1 MRRLRMGTIGFA
13 VALLL
18 IAPRA
23 ASAGMGEVIDIIV
36 GLTGPQ
42 MLGIPIGCDVNLRS
56 RETACHISAWQVPAQ
71 AADVEERIWENRR
84 VWLFVGGGAYVSTGR
99 NSDMRDFRAFRVGM
113 LALEPTVNYR
123 TIHTNNGDFA
133 VEHGAG
139 ASVLYLFGEGFES
152 FVNSGIKI
160 RPVALTWRNI
170 GNSRFDFG
178 VAYNVRIFPNAFTAQ
193 DFGAGPGTTTHTG
206 REVAHGFTIIAG
218 F

>member
-1 MRRLRMGTIGFA
+1 MRRLKLGTTGFA

-18 IAPRA
+18 MVPRA
-23 ASAGMGEVIDIIV
+23 ASAGFGEVVDIII

-42 MLGIPIGCDVNLRS
+42 MVGVPIGCDVNLNTRG
-56 RETACHISAWQVPAQ
+56 TACRISAWPIPRQDTGV
-71 AADVEERIWENRR
+71 DERFWETRR
-84 VWLFVGGGAYVSTGR
+84 VWAYLGGGAYVSTGK
-99 NSDMRDFRAFRVGM
+99 NSEMREFKAFRVGM
-113 LALEPTVNYR
+113 LALEPTLNFR
-123 TIHTNNGDFA
+123 TVYTDNGEFA

-170 GNSRFDFG
+170 GNSQFDFG
-178 VAYNVRIFPNAFTAQ
+178 VAYNLRIFPKAFTAQ

-206 REVAHGFTIIAG
+206 REVAHGVTFIAG